1 MPKNIAIGFT
11 EGLPI
16 TEPNS
21 FQSFTLPVPT
31 PEPNEV
37 IVQVAGVSVNPVDT
51 KRRQT
56 APRQKTPQILGY
68 DAVGTI
74 TQIGSA
80 VTAFH
85 VGDRVIYAG
94 TTRKPGSDQQFQ
106 AVDADLI
113 ALAPKQAPTA
123 DLAALPLVGLTAW
136 ELLFEKMGFIPEY
149 NANKGQHLLII
160 NGAGGVGSMLS
171 QLARWSGLNV
181 LATSSP
187 KNHDWLRTHGVATP
201 LDYHKDLVSQV
212 RQAGVQTVDGVALLY
227 HPEPYLATASQLIRA
242 FGHIG
247 CIVGPQSGLDL
258 AVVKDKA
265 ASFDYEYMFAK
276 TDFDYC
282 VATQG
287 AILSKLLTLYQD
299 GQIKASVT
307 KEFTGINVANLKA
320 ATQLVEEG
328 HMVGKV
334 VLTGTFSAEN

>member
-1 MPKNIAIGFT
+1 MPQNIAIGFT

-21 FQSFTLPVPT
+21 FQSFNLPLPT
-31 PEPNEV
+31 PKPNEV
-37 IVQVAGVSVNPVDT
+37 IVQVDGVSVNPVDT

-56 APRQKTPQILGY
+56 AVHQTTPQILGY

-74 TQIGSA
+74 IQVGSA

-85 VGDRVIYAG
+85 VDDRVIYAG

-106 AVDADLI
+106 AVDANLI
-113 ALAPKQAPTA
+113 ALAPQQAPAA

-136 ELLFEKMGFIPEY
+136 ELLFEKMGFTPEY
-149 NANKGQHLLII
+149 NANKGKHLLIV

-171 QLARWSGLNV
+171 QLAHWSGLTV

-187 KNHDWLRTHGVATP
+187 QNHGWLRDHGVSTP
-201 LDYHKDLVSQV
+201 IDYHKDLVAQV
-212 RQAGVQTVDGVALLY
+212 HRAGVQTVDGVALLY
-227 HPEPYLATASQLIRA
+227 HPEPYLAAASQLIRA

-247 CIVGPQSGLDL
+247 CIVGPQTGLDL
-258 AVVKDKA
+258 SVIKNKA

-276 TDFDYC
+276 TDFDYHM
-282 VATQG
+282 ASQG

-307 KEFTGINVANLKA
+307 KQFDGINVANLKA
-320 ATQLVEEG
+320 ATKLVEGG

-334 VLTGTFSAEN
+334 VLTGAFSA

>member
-1 MPKNIAIGFT
+1 MSQNIAIGFT
-11 EGLPI
+11 KGLAI
-16 TEPNS
+16 TAENS
-21 FQSFTLPVPT
+21 FQSFALPVPT
-31 PEPNEV
+31 PQPNEV
-37 IVQVAGVSVNPVDT
+37 VVQVDGVSVNPIDT
-51 KRRQT
+51 KRRQAAT
-56 APRQKTPQILGY
+56 RQATPQVLGY

-74 TQIGSA
+74 TQVGA
-80 VTAFH
+80 QVAGYH

-94 TTRKPGSDQQFQ
+94 TTRKPGSNQQYQ
-106 AVDADLI
+106 AVDARLI
-113 ALAPKQAPTA
+113 ARAPQQAPTA

-149 NANKGQHLLII
+149 NANKGQQLLII

-171 QLARWSGLNV
+171 QLAHWSGLTV

-187 KNHDWLRTHGVATP
+187 KNHSWLRDHHVDVP
-201 LDYHKDLVSQV
+201 LDYHEDLIAQIH
-212 RQAGVQTVDGVALLY
+212 QAGIQTVDGIALLY
-227 HPEPYLATASQLIRA
+227 HPEPYLAAASQLIRA

-247 CIVGPQSGLDL
+247 CIVGPQAGLDL

-276 TDFDYC
+276 TDFAYHI
-282 VATQG
+282 ASQG

-334 VLTGTFSAEN
+334 VLTGPFSL